1 MSRLES
7 LRQTSLGIRRASR
20 FFAIAL
26 VLATPIL
33 EAKGRNTIASPD
45 GILNTSQTLTSL
57 RNTVWW
63 SAAQERRLDPYI
75 LYAVA
80 LVESAQLRQR
90 AVVAPWPWALNR
102 EGQAII
108 PGTQAEAGDILRAS
122 IDQGIRS
129 IDVGLMQVNLRWN
142 GHRVA
147 RPEQLLNPATNIRIG
162 ADILAEAMA
171 SAPND
176 EALGIGRY
184 HAGFRNEANAY
195 RYGRL
200 VLAVAG
206 RLREIFNS

>member
-1 MSRLES
+1 MHLFEL
-7 LRQTSLGIRRASR
+7 LRPAAGGVVRRSSEL
-20 FFAIAL
+20 FALTL
-26 VLATPIL
+26 VLSSPIAEATRL
-33 EAKGRNTIASPD
+33 DTIPGPD
-45 GILNTSQTLTSL
+45 GVLDTNKTRTGL

-63 SAAQERRLDPYI
+63 SAARERRLDPYV

-80 LVESAQLRQR
+80 LVESAQIRQR

-108 PGTQAEAGDILRAS
+108 PGTRAEAGDILRAS

-162 ADILAEAMA
+162 ADILAEAIA
-171 SAPND
+171 SAPDD

-184 HAGFRNEANAY
+184 HAGFRNDAEAY

-200 VLAVAG
+200 VMAVAG
-206 RLREIFNS
+206 KLREIFS